1 MAQKEATAHGY
12 FDCYHVPEVENRQDS
27 GQLAKARRVRLSS
40 EAAEEK
46 HAVSGGRHSFMNDS
60 PAAPDSPTPE
70 TDVRSDHL
78 VRQFVEHWGMM
89 ARAWGINPTMG
100 ELFALLYIT
109 GTDWTAEELRNRLRV
124 SRGNVSMNLREL
136 LAWGVVRK
144 LHRPGERRELYR
156 AETEVWTL
164 FRRILKERKRR
175 ELDPTLTV
183 LDRIFQL
190 SESEPALRDLKSRV
204 ESLRRFF
211 SLIDELAVRLQ
222 SIGPDEAADL
232 GRLLADNSRSGST
245 SKEPF
250 QRT

>member
-1 MAQKEATAHGY
+1 MDDPAVTS
-12 FDCYHVPEVENRQDS
+12 VPQNPDS
-27 GQLAKARRVRLSS
+27 G
-40 EAAEEK
+40 
-46 HAVSGGRHSFMNDS
+46 
-60 PAAPDSPTPE
+60 T
-70 TDVRSDHL
+70 RSDSV

-100 ELFALLYIT
+100 ELFALMYIT
-109 GTDWTAEELRNRLRV
+109 GTDWTAEELRSWLHV

-183 LDRIFQL
+183 LDLIFRL
-190 SESEPALRDLKSRV
+190 SESEPALQDLKSRV
-204 ESLRRFF
+204 EPLRQFF
-211 SLIDELAVRLQ
+211 GLIDAMA
-222 SIGPDEAADL
+222 I
-232 GRLLADNSRSGST
+232 RLLSDDDSHRPSGQAPVEQS
-245 SKEPF
+245 
-250 QRT
+250 